1 MPTLSKT
8 YPVTIHGEYAE
19 EGADAYHSIVLLELG
34 TDRCLAKMWG
44 EPPSHG
50 TAVDVWIGA
59 LGPLK
64 AQVDKSVSD
73 QLTLEFHLTIDL
85 AVVNHFAGLLKHR

>member
-1 MPTLSKT
+1 MHVLSKT
-8 YPVTIHGEYAE
+8 YPVTIYGEYAE
-19 EGADAYHSIVLLELG
+19 EGAASFQPIVLLELG
-34 TDRCLAKMWG
+34 ASRCLAKMCG

-64 AQVDKSVSD
+64 AQVDKSESD
-73 QLTLEFHLTIDL
+73 QLKLKFHLPIDL
-85 AVVNHFAGLLKHR
+85 AVVSHFAGQ